1 MSALALQNTTL
12 TLLPKVDKR
21 IDDIQYANYSIPTLK
36 HGHKLRVAVDSGV
49 GELAEYVDVR
59 KERQYSI
66 PSVTFQQI
74 QDVKQVARLAKL
86 NALLK
91 QLVNDK
97 TATVAQ
103 MKSALTNEQYVTY
116 VECLNSEQDTS
127 EINYGNGMPSELTAY
142 NERLK
147 AADFEYARFERMSSL
162 KSIGKAKY
170 KPETIKKSYNK
181 SEDLYEKA
189 LERLEEIWSV
199 ATPAELYELQNWMD
213 REIDFDR
220 GADKKIGIDAV
231 SVPRVRGSKSPNA
244 LDSGLPKLSKRL
256 KRKEC
261 QLVALRAAAFE
272 IAFET
277 EKIEDEITQPSTK
290 LRDLLA
296 GVNNE
301 DDLF

>member
-1 MSALALQNTTL
+1 MS
-12 TLLPKVDKR
+12 LLPKVDRR

-36 HGHKLRVAVDSGV
+36 HGHELRVSVDSGV
-49 GELAEYVDVR
+49 GELSDSVDVR
-59 KERQYSI
+59 KVRDYSI
-66 PSVTFQQI
+66 PKVTLQKLE
-74 QDVKQVARLAKL
+74 DVKQVARLAKL

-91 QLVNDK
+91 QLVVDT

-103 MKSALTNEQYVTY
+103 MKSALTAEQYIDY
-116 VECLNSEQDTS
+116 VDSLDSEQDTS
-127 EINYGNGMPSELTAY
+127 EINYGNGMPSELRTY

-147 AADFEYARFERMSSL
+147 AADFQYAKFERMSSL
-162 KSIGKAKY
+162 KSVGRARY
-170 KPETIKKSYNK
+170 KSDTIKKAYNK

-199 ATPAELYELQNWMD
+199 ATPAELYELQNWID
-213 REIDFDR
+213 REVDFDR
-220 GADKKIGIDAV
+220 GADRKIGIDAV

-261 QLVALRAAAFE
+261 QLVALRAAACA
-272 IAFET
+272 IAFEE
-277 EKIEDEITQPSTK
+277 EKVEEVESIGVSTK

-296 GVNNE
+296 GIGNE
-301 DDLF
+301 EDIY

>member
-1 MSALALQNTTL
+1 MF
-12 TLLPKVDKR
+12 LLPKVDKR

-36 HGHKLRVAVDSGV
+36 HGHVLRVSVDSGV
-49 GELAEYVDVR
+49 GELADLVEVR
-59 KERQYSI
+59 KVREYSI
-66 PSVTFQQI
+66 PTVTLKKI
-74 QDVKQVARLAKL
+74 DELKQVARLAKL

-103 MKSALTNEQYVTY
+103 MKSSLTAEQHVAYLET
-116 VECLNSEQDTS
+116 LDSEQDTS
-127 EINYGNGMPSELTAY
+127 EINYANGMPSELRTY

-147 AADFEYARFERMSSL
+147 AADFQYAKFERMSSL
-162 KSIGKAKY
+162 KGIGKGKY
-170 KPETIKKSYNK
+170 KNETIKKAYNK

-199 ATPAELYELQNWMD
+199 ATPAELYELRNWMD
-213 REIDFDR
+213 REVDFDKN
-220 GADKKIGIDAV
+220 ADRKIGIDAV

-261 QLVALRAAAFE
+261 QLVALRAAACE
-272 IAFET
+272 IAFEKQQV
-277 EKIEDEITQPSTK
+277 EEDTVYVSTK

-296 GVNNE
+296 GVGNN